1 MTTDLKTSLLV
12 NRQVPEFVREE
23 HPNFIAFLEAYYE
36 FLQEKQGT
44 QINDLITQAKN
55 LRYVAD
61 VDSSIAAFQRSF
73 INNYASLIPQ
83 DALVDKD
90 FLIKNVLPLYLSRGN
105 VKSFELLFRL
115 LYGKEVSITY
125 PKDNILR
132 ASAGNWV
139 VENVVR
145 IDNDVYS
152 YYEGN
157 GITKIFFLAQQAT
170 ESDVTVF
177 VNDVAT
183 TSGFYILKESKK
195 IIFDTA
201 PVDGAKIRVLYDDFD
216 ETLFTNRKI
225 TGLTSGAT
233 AIVERAA
240 PRLITQQ
247 TSIELYID
255 AASLLGNFVN
265 AETVVADIFADDGT
279 TLISIRSDTVATL
292 SSITVTNGGAS
303 YNVGDP
309 VTIIGGAP
317 QTQAEAVVDAVA
329 SGFVDTTNVHFGAA
343 GFQAGGIINGT
354 DGIGGVVTAAI
365 VTVDDSGA
373 TSANS
378 FTIFTDVI
386 DTYANV
392 LISASDYGFPAN
404 VIPTGENVATRL
416 IDAFSKGTITGIGP
430 VSSFTIL
437 FANTSSPNTTI
448 LDADGAK
455 IETLANTFIDIKTFG
470 SLGRIRI
477 NNGGTGYRI
486 GDEITFGANPPSTYG
501 VGAAAAVTSV
511 NTAGSITKVE
521 FQPSRISGSAN
532 TTSGS
537 IIVTGNGTAFTSELS
552 VGDQIMINSE
562 ARYVNSIT
570 SATSLNVNV
579 AFSRTSTERKIGL
592 YDQYLVGGQG
602 YTQNNFPTISVSSAN
617 TLATGANLQI
627 VALMGDGEQ
636 LSVSANT
643 IAGEIQ
649 RIKITNPGAG
659 YQFIPTIDLSNYG
672 NGSATAEAQIERS
685 YISFSGKWVGSDGII
700 SSFDRKLEGLDYYI
714 DFTYLTS
721 VEAEFSK
728 YKEILKGLLH
738 PAGFKNYAEYPIQE
752 SVDLDLSV
760 SASKSLSV
768 SGTVSTTNGSI
779 TVTGTSTRFN
789 VANSTGIIS
798 VGSQISINNQ
808 IRTINSIISNTS
820 LTVSSAFTNNSSAQ
834 TLIIIT

>member
-44 QINDLITQAKN
+44 QINDQITQAKN

-61 VDSSIAAFQRSF
+61 VDSSISNFEKSF

-90 FLIKNVLPLYLSRGN
+90 FLIKNVLPLYLARGN
-105 VKSFELLFRL
+105 IKSFELLFRL
-115 LYGKEVSITY
+115 LYGTEVTITF

-132 ASAGNWV
+132 ASDGKWTT
-139 VENVVR
+139 ENVVR

-152 YYEGN
+152 YYEGD
-157 GITKIFFLAQQAT
+157 GTTKIFLLAQQVT

-177 VNDVAT
+177 VNDVET
-183 TSGFYILKESKK
+183 TTGFYIQKEAKK
-195 IIFDTA
+195 IIFNAA
-201 PVDGAKIRVLYDDFD
+201 PANGAEIRVQYDDFD
-216 ETLFTNRKI
+216 ETLFANRKI

-247 TSIELYID
+247 ISIELYID
-255 AASLLGNFVN
+255 DASLLGNFVN
-265 AETVVADIFADDGT
+265 AETIVADIFADDNT

-317 QTQAEAVVDAVA
+317 QLQAEAIVDEIA
-329 SGFVDTTNVHFGAA
+329 SGFVDTPNVHFGGA
-343 GFQAGGIINGT
+343 GFQIGGIINGT
-354 DGIGGVVTAAI
+354 DGIGGIVTGAI
-365 VTVDDSGA
+365 VTVDDTGA

-378 FTIFTDVI
+378 FTIFTDII

-404 VIPTGENVATRL
+404 VIPTGENVSTRL

-430 VSSFTIL
+430 ISSFTIL
-437 FANTSSPNTTI
+437 FANTNSPNTTV
-448 LDADGAK
+448 LDSDGAK
-455 IETLANTFIDIKTFG
+455 IETLANTFIDIKSFG

-477 NNGGTGYRI
+477 NSGGTGYKV
-486 GDEITFGANPPSTYG
+486 GDEITFGANPSGTYG
-501 VGAAAAVTSV
+501 IGAAAAVTSI
-511 NTAGSITKVE
+511 NAAGSITKVE
-521 FQPSRISGSAN
+521 FQPTRITGSAN
-532 TTSGS
+532 TTNGS
-537 IIVTGNGTAFTSELS
+537 IIVTGNGTAFNSELS

-562 ARYVNSIT
+562 ARYVNAIS

-579 AFSRTSTERKIGL
+579 AFSRTSTERKVGIF
-592 YDQYLVGGQG
+592 DQYLIGGQG
-602 YTQNNFPTISVSSAN
+602 YVQNNFPTITVSSAN
-617 TLATGANLQI
+617 ASATGANVQI

-636 LSVSANT
+636 LSVTANT

-649 RIKITNPGAG
+649 KIKITNPGAG
-659 YQFIPTIDLSNYG
+659 YQFVPTIDLSNHGDG
-672 NGSATAEAQIERS
+672 NATAEAQIERS
-685 YISFSGKWVGSDGII
+685 YISFPGKFVGSDGII
-700 SSFDRKLEGLDYYI
+700 SSFDRKIEGLDYYI

-738 PAGFKNYAEYPIQE
+738 PAGFKNYAEYPIE
-752 SVDLDLSV
+752 KPVDLDISV
-760 SASKSLSV
+760 AASKSLVV

-789 VANSTGIIS
+789 IANTANIIS
-798 VGSQISINNQ
+798 IGSQISVNNQ
-808 IRTINSIISNTS
+808 IRTINAIISNTS

>member
-23 HPNFIAFLEAYYE
+23 HPNFIVFLEAYYE
-36 FLQEKQGT
+36 FLQEKQST

-55 LRYVAD
+55 LRYISD
-61 VDSSIAAFQRSF
+61 VDYSIAQFQKSF

-90 FLIKNVLPLYLSRGN
+90 FLIKNVLPLYLARGN
-105 VKSFELLFRL
+105 QKSFELLFRL
-115 LYGKEVSITY
+115 LYGTEVTITF

-132 ASAGNWV
+132 ASDGKWT

-145 IDNDVYS
+145 VDNDVYS
-152 YYEGN
+152 YYVGD
-157 GITKIFFLAQQAT
+157 GTKKTFFLAQQVT

-177 VNDVAT
+177 LDDVET

-195 IIFDTA
+195 IVFTTA
-201 PVDGAKIRVLYDDFD
+201 PANNVKIKVQYDNFD
-216 ETLFTNRKI
+216 ETLFANRKI

-233 AIVERAA
+233 AIIERAA

-247 TSIELYID
+247 ISIELYID
-255 AASLLGNFVN
+255 AATLLGNFVN
-265 AETVVADIFADDGT
+265 AETITTDIFADDGT
-279 TLISIRSDTVATL
+279 TSITIRSDTVATL

-303 YNVGDP
+303 YNIGDP

-317 QTQAEAVVDAVA
+317 QTQAEAIVDEVA
-329 SGFVDTTNVHFGAA
+329 TGFVDTPNVHFGGA

-354 DGIGGVVTAAI
+354 DGLGGIVTGAI
-365 VTVDDSGA
+365 VNVDDTGA

-378 FTIFTDVI
+378 FTIFTDII

-404 VIPTGENVATRL
+404 VIPTGENVSTRL
-416 IDAFSKGTITGIGP
+416 IDAFSKGTVTGIGP
-430 VSSFTIL
+430 ISTFTIL
-437 FANTSSPNTTI
+437 FANTNSPNTTV
-448 LDADGAK
+448 LDSDGAK

-470 SLGRIRI
+470 SLGRVRI

-486 GDEITFGANPPSTYG
+486 GDEVIFGSNPTGTYG
-501 VGAAAAVTSV
+501 VGAAAAVTTVSS
-511 NTAGSITKVE
+511 NGSITKIE
-521 FQPSRISGSAN
+521 FQPSRISGTAN
-532 TTSGS
+532 TQSGNVM
-537 IIVTGNGTAFTSELS
+537 IVGNGTNFASELS
-552 VGDQIMINSE
+552 IGDQIMINSE
-562 ARYVNSIT
+562 ARYVNAIS

-579 AFSRTSTERKIGL
+579 AFTRTSTERKVGL
-592 YDQYLVGGQG
+592 FDRYLIGGQG
-602 YTQNNFPTISVSSAN
+602 YIQNNFPTITVSSAN
-617 TLATGANLQI
+617 TQAANANVEI
-627 VALMGDGEQ
+627 IALMGDGER

-649 RIKITNPGAG
+649 KIKITNAGAG

-672 NGSATAEAQIERS
+672 DGNATAEAQIERS
-685 YISFSGKWVGSDGII
+685 YISFPGKWTTSDSIL
-700 SSFDRKLEGLDYYI
+700 SSLDRKIEGLDYYI

-721 VEAEFSK
+721 VATEFSK
-728 YKEILKGLLH
+728 YAEILKGLLH
-738 PAGFKNYAEYPIQE
+738 PAGFKNYAEYPINE
-752 SVDLDLSV
+752 TVDLDITVQPQKNLG
-760 SASKSLSV
+760 V

-789 VANSTGIIS
+789 VANSAGIIS
-798 VGSQISINNQ
+798 IGSQISINNQ
-808 IRTINSIISNTS
+808 IRTINAIVSNTS

-834 TLIIIT
+834 TIIIIT

>member
-44 QINDLITQAKN
+44 QINDLITQAKS
-55 LRYVAD
+55 LRNIAD
-61 VDSSIAAFQRSF
+61 VDSSITQFQKSF
-73 INNYASLIPQ
+73 INNFASLVPQ

-90 FLIKNVLPLYLSRGN
+90 FLIKNILPLYLARGN
-105 VKSFELLFRL
+105 IKSFELLFRL
-115 LYGKEVSITY
+115 LYGKEVNITF

-132 ASAGNWV
+132 ASDGKWT

-152 YYEGN
+152 YYEGD
-157 GITKIFFLAQQAT
+157 GSTKIFFLTQPVT

-177 VNDVAT
+177 LDDVET
-183 TSGFYILKESKK
+183 TSGFYILREAKK
-195 IIFDTA
+195 IVFTTA
-201 PVDGAKIRVLYDDFD
+201 PASGVEIKVQYDDFD

-233 AIVERAA
+233 AIVERSA

-255 AASLLGNFVN
+255 LASLLGNFVN
-265 AETVVADIFADDGT
+265 AETITTDIFADDGT
-279 TLISIRSDTVATL
+279 TLITVRSDTVATL

-303 YNVGDP
+303 YNIGDP

-317 QTQAEAVVDAVA
+317 QTQAEAIVDQVA
-329 SGFVDTTNVHFGAA
+329 SGFVDTPNVHFGGA
-343 GFQAGGIINGT
+343 GFQVGGIINGT
-354 DGIGGVVTAAI
+354 DGLGGIVTGAI
-365 VTVDDSGA
+365 LTVDDSGA
-373 TSANS
+373 NSSNS
-378 FTIFTDVI
+378 FTIFTDII
-386 DTYANV
+386 DPYANV

-404 VIPTGENVATRL
+404 IIPTGENVSTRL
-416 IDAFSKGTITGIGP
+416 IDAFSKGSVTGIGP
-430 VSSFTIL
+430 ISSFTIL
-437 FANTSSPNTTI
+437 FANTNSPNTTV
-448 LDADGAK
+448 LDSDGAK
-455 IETLANTFIDIKTFG
+455 IETLANTFIDIKSFG
-470 SLGRIRI
+470 ALGRVKI

-486 GDEITFGANPPSTYG
+486 GDEITFGANPSGTYG

-521 FQPSRISGSAN
+521 FQPSRIGGTAN
-532 TTSGS
+532 TQSGNVMVVG
-537 IIVTGNGTAFTSELS
+537 IGTNFTGELT

-562 ARYVNSIT
+562 ARYVNAIT

-579 AFSRTSTERKIGL
+579 AFTRTSTERKVGV
-592 YDQYLVGGQG
+592 YDRYLVGGQS
-602 YTQNNFPTISVSSAN
+602 YVQNNFPTISVSSAN
-617 TLATGANLQI
+617 TSATGANVQI
-627 VALMGDGEQ
+627 VSLMGDGEQ

-649 RIKITNPGAG
+649 KIKITNSGAG

-672 NGSATAEAQIERS
+672 DGNATAEAQIERS
-685 YISFSGKWVGSDGII
+685 YVSFPGKWIGSDGII
-700 SSFDRKLEGLDYYI
+700 SSLDRKLEGLDYYI

-738 PAGFKNYAEYPIQE
+738 PAGFKNYAEYPIEQP
-752 SVDLDLSV
+752 VDLDISV
-760 SASKSLSV
+760 AASKSLV
-768 SGTVSTTNGSI
+768 ISGSVSTTNGSI

-789 VANSTGIIS
+789 VANSSGIIS
-798 VGSQISINNQ
+798 IGSQISINNQ
-808 IRTINSIISNTS
+808 IRTVNSIISNTS